1 MRIQTFTMSLNYFQ
15 KNQHFNN
22 VCKKKPIICTDDM
35 VLDVENP
42 KGSC

>member
-1 MRIQTFTMSLNYFQ
+1 MRIQTFIMSLNYFQ

-22 VCKKKPIICTDDM
+22 VCKNPIICTDDM
-35 VLDVENP
+35 ILDVENP